1 MRVSKFHIDKKGDF
15 KSKYI
20 NIGVNTLQVKE
31 NGSSSR
37 CNIVSGKFDLSKMV
51 GPDELQYNDYLDL
64 GQEVL
69 VKLKMSI
76 ERAHP
81 VKDKKLFVTE
91 KSESM

>member
-37 CNIVSGKFDLSKMV
+37 CNVVSGKFDLSKMV
-51 GPDELQYNDYLDL
+51 GPDEL
-64 GQEVL
+64 
-69 VKLKMSI
+69 
-76 ERAHP
+76 
-81 VKDKKLFVTE
+81 
-91 KSESM
+91 